1 MVIIL
6 NNHHDYEYKSD
17 ILICYQSLYFNK
29 KINFLQI
36 KQFTVISP
44 PDVRTLEKKKKK
56 KLMSNIQNS
65 RNLKYTYNVLGR
77 YVFLIRGDGFLHYQ

>member
-17 ILICYQSLYFNK
+17 ILICYQSLYFNN
-29 KINFLQI
+29 KINFPQI

-44 PDVRTLEKKKKK
+44 PDVRTLKKKKK
-56 KLMSNIQNS
+56 KKKS
-65 RNLKYTYNVLGR
+65 
-77 YVFLIRGDGFLHYQ
+77 

>member
-56 KLMSNIQNS
+56 S
-65 RNLKYTYNVLGR
+65 
-77 YVFLIRGDGFLHYQ
+77 